1 MTSLALLLEQ
11 AAELR
16 ERAAAALAGGGRQDR
31 AGRRR
36 LTDALEDTTAKLAA
50 VLRRPAAPG
59 MDLGALGRALA
70 DLTRAGADLAEDAVS
85 RRFAAVDRI
94 HESLGRLRAIPDV
107 GELLEAAA
115 AELAHC
121 CDLDR
126 TVVSR
131 RRGST
136 WRAEAV
142 WISPGVDPDVA
153 ARTRAYLTEQ
163 WIPLRAGTLEN
174 DLVRRRCAALV
185 SAQDAGVDREL
196 VEAAESV
203 GYIASPVMPS
213 GEVIGF
219 LQGDRWVGSRELTDH
234 DRDNLWTFAEG
245 FGLIFQHLV
254 LSQRLDQQRAHLRE
268 AFVAAERNLAEL
280 SSAELLLARRERPRP
295 AGTES
300 TGPAGAVP
308 MFSRRER
315 EVLELMVAGARNTDI
330 AERLVISESTVKA
343 HVSRVTH
350 KLKAANRAE
359 AVSRFLLLER
369 GRAAAP

>member
-1 MTSLALLLEQ
+1 MTSPALLLEQ

-16 ERAAAALAGGGRQDR
+16 DRAAAALAGGGRQDR

-36 LTDALEDTTAKLAA
+36 LTDALEDTTAQLAA
-50 VLRRPAAPG
+50 ALRRPAAPR

-94 HESLGRLRAIPDV
+94 HESLGRLRAITDV
-107 GELLEAAA
+107 GELLAAA
-115 AELAHC
+115 AVELAHC

-142 WISPGVDPDVA
+142 WISPDVDPDVA

-174 DLVRRRCAALV
+174 ELVRRRCAALV
-185 SAQDAGVDREL
+185 SAHEAGVDREL
-196 VEAAESV
+196 VDAAESV
-203 GYIASPVMPS
+203 GYVASPVMPS

-254 LSQRLDQQRAHLRE
+254 LWQRLDQQRAHLRE

-295 AGTES
+295 VGTEG
-300 TGPAGAVP
+300 TAPVGAAP

-350 KLKAANRAE
+350 KLKATNRAE